1 MDAPKPSAAQKD
13 VIEVPDDS
21 QPGDASSYPYRTW
34 PPPRDRKPTRESW
47 SQSSASGHSW
57 ARGGAMWGAL
67 GYISRWSKHWVIPV
81 FFWEMILKNNPQCSN
96 CIKLPLLKVTTSWY
110 NDTSQGICFC
120 FGGLFSYLF
129 YSIGSVFCGGVQW
142 VTIHE
147 GMTRY
152 PFVLT
157 KRDCMMILCHCW
169 LLWNGK
175 YLHQHKYMCQVRT
188 CPGLPS
194 VGDLTLD
201 AGSSYSST
209 GDTRAGDARGS

>member
-1 MDAPKPSAAQKD
+1 MHPLTHTGLGHRLTAKRPQTHPRVLEP
-13 VIEVPDDS
+13 VIGEWPLLS
-21 QPGDASSYPYRTW
+21 QRWGNVGCPGLHQPMI
-34 PPPRDRKPTRESW
+34 K
-47 SQSSASGHSW
+47 
-57 ARGGAMWGAL
+57 AL
-67 GYISRWSKHWVIPV
+67 SNPC